1 MEKRINRLINKS
13 FKKTLLDQ
21 PVPNKK
27 VKFSLRGNKSKL
39 ETIKLPEP
47 IKPTQYEPPKPI
59 PKPRVKSKKPVPLP
73 RLKPVPLPIRRPLPL
88 QRRGSLPRRKPSSRP
103 RPKASKPIDMKVK
116 RLIDEITPYYK
127 PEAIKQFNKIL
138 KGEKSP
144 RINIIKRRQ
153 ALKNRVKSF
162 EVSLIER
169 KDPSKQLYFTTPG
182 VAEELEDILNRDGG
196 MKAQVTLH
204 VIFKKKKIEYRE
216 DGQAEEVFEYKDA
229 YFNSNAFT
237 IINEYQIIDALD
249 KAAEE
254 INNKIAVWLSEG
266 SGWTIVEI
274 RSHFVNIV
282 KYLPL
287 RGNSYIS
294 SPKELRNSM
303 CGLINLKNIDNECF
317 RWCHNRHLNPR
328 KKDPQRITQSDRES
342 VKSLDYSGI
351 TFPVTINQINRIEKQ
366 NKINI
371 NLFGYDTEKKSVYPI
386 RISEESYDD
395 HLELLYLE
403 GKNELGEETT
413 HYIYIKDVNKLL
425 FTFTKHKGKKHF
437 CMRCLQC
444 FYSNES
450 LAKHRVYCIAINGV
464 QAIELP
470 QKYIDK
476 NGVERTPCVYFKN
489 HHKTLPVPFG
499 IYADFEANTEKVAD
513 LEANTEKSDSKS
525 YTEKYQKHTAC
536 SFGYKVVCHYDK
548 KYSGDVVIYRGEDC
562 IQKFMKCM
570 FEEVKN
576 CQSIIR
582 DNFNKPLKMTKKDE
596 KAFTKA
602 KRCHICEKKY
612 TEDDV
617 PVRDHCHI
625 TGKYR
630 GSAHQTCNLK
640 LQISAEKIKI
650 PVVFHNL
657 KGYDSHFIMNELGEL
672 IKKSEDIPDNVYI
685 ENKEGKMVKDE
696 SVSRISVSVI
706 AQNAEKYMAFYVG
719 KHLSFIDSFAFM
731 SSSLDELAGNLEDR
745 DFIYIKDYFTDPV
758 QFNLMKRKGVYP
770 YDYMDSFSK
779 FNDTELPQIED
790 FYSLLKGENISE
802 DDYKHAKDVWNTFN
816 LQNMGEYHD
825 LYLQTDILLLTDVY
839 ENFRKTCM
847 TYYGL
852 DPLHYITSPSLAW
865 DAMLKMTGI
874 NLELITDIDMQLFI
888 EKGLR
893 GGISDIAHRHA
904 KANNK
909 YIKNYDPDKLISYIM
924 YLDANNL
931 YGWAMSKPLPYR
943 NFRWVNADS
952 VIPKKKG
959 VGHIYEVD
967 LEYPKEL
974 HDLHNDYPCAPEKIK
989 VTDDMLSDYCREIK
1003 NKFKIRSG
1011 NVYKLIPTLR
1021 EKKNYVLHE
1030 ENLKLYLSLG
1040 LKLKKIHRVLEFS
1053 EKPWLKE
1060 YIDFNTEKRKNAK
1073 NAFEEDF
1080 FKLMNNSVFG
1090 KTMENV
1096 RKRSNIY
1103 LETDPDHF
1111 LRQTAKPT
1119 YVSHKIFHENLV
1131 ALHMKK
1137 NLLLLDKP
1145 SYVGMCILDLSKVLM
1160 YDFHYNFIKAKYGDR
1175 ARLLFTDTDSLCYHI
1190 ITDDVYEDLY
1200 NHKDMFDN
1208 SKYSKS
1214 SKFYFDKNKLVIGKM
1229 KDETKGNPIADFLGL
1244 KSKMYSY
1251 TVELPKD
1258 KIKNVKKAKGIA
1270 KNIIKRD
1277 IDHKDYLSVLQN
1289 NTIKKHKMKT
1299 IRSNYHEVSSYEIH
1313 KISLSCY
1320 DDKRYI
1326 LDDGITSYAYG
1337 HVKIDK
1343 VSNII

>member
-1 MEKRINRLINKS
+1 MTHYI
-13 FKKTLLDQ
+13 KK
-21 PVPNKK
+21 KK
-27 VKFSLRGNKSKL
+27 KKK
-39 ETIKLPEP
+39 K
-47 IKPTQYEPPKPI
+47 KI
-59 PKPRVKSKKPVPLP
+59 PKPRVVSKRPVPLP
-73 RLKPVPLPIRRPLPL
+73 RRKPVPLT
-88 QRRGSLPRRKPSSRP
+88 RRGSLPRRKPSSRP
-103 RPKASKPIDMKVK
+103 RPKPTKYIAPKPIDLKVK
-116 RLIDEITPYYK
+116 RLVDEITPYYK
-127 PEAIKQFNKIL
+127 PEAIEQFCKIL

-144 RINIIKRRQ
+144 RVNIIKRRQ
-153 ALKNRVKSF
+153 ALRNRVKSF
-162 EVSLIER
+162 EVSLIEQ
-169 KDPSKQLYFTTPG
+169 KDPHKQLYYTTPG
-182 VAEELEDILNRDGG
+182 VAKELGSILNRDGG
-196 MKAQVTLH
+196 MKVQVTLH
-204 VIFKKKKIEYRE
+204 VTFKKKKIEYRD

-229 YFNSNAFT
+229 YFNSTAFT
-237 IINEYQIIDALD
+237 ILNENQIIEALD

-254 INNKIAVWLSEG
+254 INNKIAFWLSEG
-266 SGWTIVEI
+266 SGWIIVEI
-274 RSHFVNIV
+274 RSHYVNIV

-287 RGNSYIS
+287 RGNSYIP

-317 RWCHNRHLNPR
+317 RWCHNRHLNPS
-328 KKDPQRITQSDRES
+328 KKNPQRITKEDRES
-342 VKSLDYSGI
+342 VKGLDYTGI

-371 NLFGYDTEKKSVYPI
+371 YLFGYDTVKKRPYPI
-386 RISEESYDD
+386 YPSPENYDD
-395 HLELLYLE
+395 NLNLLYIE

-413 HYIYIKDVNKLL
+413 HYVLIKDFSSFNSN
-425 FTFTKHKGKKHF
+425 FTKHKGKKHF

-450 LAKHRVYCIAINGV
+450 LAKHRVYCLAINGV
-464 QAIELP
+464 QAIDLP

-499 IYADFEANTEKVAD
+499 IYADFECITEKISGCHP
-513 LEANTEKSDSKS
+513 SDRKS
-525 YTEKYQKHTAC
+525 YTEKYQKHRAC
-536 SFGYKVVCHYDK
+536 SFGYKVVCHYDNR
-548 KYSGDVVIYRGEDC
+548 YSGDVVIYRGEDC

-582 DNFNKPLKMTKKDE
+582 DNFNKPLKMTNEDE
-596 KAFTKA
+596 KSFKEATH
-602 KRCHICEKKY
+602 CHICEKKY
-612 TEDDV
+612 RVDDV
-617 PVRDHCHI
+617 PVRDHCHV

-640 LQISAEKIKI
+640 LKISAENIKI

-672 IKKSEDIPDNVYI
+672 IKKGE
-685 ENKEGKMVKDE
+685 ENIK
-696 SVSRISVSVI
+696 INVI
-706 AQNAEKYMAFYVG
+706 AQNAEKYMAFYIG
-719 KHLSFIDSFAFM
+719 KHLSFIDSFAFN
-731 SSSLDELAGNLEDR
+731 SSSLDKLAGNLEDR
-745 DFIYIKDYFTDPV
+745 DFIYTKDYFTDPV

-779 FNDTELPQIED
+779 FNDTKLLHREEFYSQLTDEGISED
-790 FYSLLKGENISE
+790 FYSHAQNI
-802 DDYKHAKDVWNTFN
+802 WNTFN

-825 LYLQTDILLLTDVY
+825 LYLKTDILLLTDVS
-839 ENFRKTCM
+839 ENFRKTCL
-847 TYYGL
+847 TYYKL
-852 DPLHYITSPSLAW
+852 DPLHYITSPGLAW

-893 GGISDIAHRHA
+893 GGISYIAHRHA
-904 KANNK
+904 EANNK
-909 YIKNYDPDKLISYIM
+909 YTRNYDPDKLSSYIM

-931 YGWAMSKPLPYR
+931 YGWAMSQPLPYG
-943 NFRWVNADS
+943 NFRWVRANN
-952 VIPKKKG
+952 VIPKRKG
-959 VGHIYEVD
+959 IGHIYEVD
-967 LEYPKEL
+967 LEYPEEL

-989 VTDDMLSDYCREIK
+989 VSDDMLSDYCREIK
-1003 NKFKIRSG
+1003 DKYNISSG
-1011 NVYKLIPTLR
+1011 NVNKLITTLND
-1021 EKKNYVLHE
+1021 KKNYVLHE

-1053 EKPWLKE
+1053 EKPWLKQ

-1073 NAFEEDF
+1073 NAFEKDF
-1080 FKLMNNSVFG
+1080 LKLMNNSVYG

-1103 LETDPDHF
+1103 LETDPDHL
-1111 LRQTAKPT
+1111 LRQVAKPT
-1119 YVSHKIFHENLV
+1119 YVSYKIFHDNLV
-1131 ALHMKK
+1131 ALHMKNNFLK
-1137 NLLLLDKP
+1137 LDKP

-1175 ARLLFTDTDSLCYHI
+1175 ARLLFTDTDSLCYI
-1190 ITDDVYEDLY
+1190 ILTDDVYKDLY
-1200 NHKDMFDN
+1200 NHKDIFDN
-1208 SKYSKS
+1208 SDYSKS
-1214 SKFYFDKNKLVIGKM
+1214 SKFYFDENKKVIGKF
-1229 KDETKGNPIADFLGL
+1229 KDEAAGNPITSFVGL
-1244 KSKMYSY
+1244 KPKMYSY
-1251 TVELPKD
+1251 LVELPD
-1258 KIKNVKKAKGIA
+1258 GEIKNNKTCKGIS
-1270 KNIIKRD
+1270 KNVTKRD
-1277 IDHKDYLSVLQN
+1277 LEHEDYLSCLLN
-1289 NTIKKHKMKT
+1289 STIEKHKIKT
-1299 IRSNYHEVSSYEIH
+1299 IRSDHHVVSSYEIN

>member
-1 MEKRINRLINKS
+1 MEKRINRLRNKS
-13 FKKTLLDQ
+13 FEKTLLDS
-21 PVPNKK
+21 PVVNYKSRI
-27 VKFSLRGNKSKL
+27 SLRGNKPKL
-39 ETIKLPEP
+39 EIIRKLPKPLTP
-47 IKPTQYEPPKPI
+47 IKQTPKPL
-59 PKPRVKSKKPVPLP
+59 VKSKRPLP
-73 RLKPVPLPIRRPLPL
+73 RIKPKL
-88 QRRGSLPRRKPSSRP
+88 KPSSRP
-103 RPKASKPIDMKVK
+103 RPRAPKPIDMKVK

-127 PEAIKQFNKIL
+127 PEAIEQFSKIL
-138 KGEKSP
+138 KDKKSL
-144 RINIIKRRQ
+144 RENIIKRRQ
-153 ALKNRVKSF
+153 ALRNRVKSF

-169 KDPSKQLYFTTPG
+169 KDPHKQLYYTTPG
-182 VAEELEDILNRDGG
+182 VAKELGSILNRDGG
-196 MKAQVTLH
+196 MKVQVTLP
-204 VIFKKKKIEYRE
+204 VLFKKKKIEYRD

-229 YFNSNAFT
+229 YFNSTAFT
-237 IINEYQIIDALD
+237 ILNEYQIIEALD

-254 INNKIAVWLSEG
+254 INNKIAFWLSEG

-274 RSHFVNIV
+274 RSHYVNIV

-287 RGNSYIS
+287 RGSSYIP

-303 CGLINLKNIDNECF
+303 CGLINPKNKDNECF

-328 KKDPQRITQSDRES
+328 KVHPERITKEDRES

-371 NLFGYDTEKKSVYPI
+371 YLFGYDTVKKRPYPI
-386 RISEESYDD
+386 YPSPENYDD
-395 HLELLYLE
+395 NLNLLYIE

-413 HYIYIKDVNKLL
+413 HYVLIEDFSKLNSK
-425 FTFTKHKGKKHF
+425 FTKHKGKKHF

-450 LAKHRVYCIAINGV
+450 LAKHRVYCLAINGV
-464 QAIELP
+464 QAIDLP
-470 QKYIDK
+470 QKYTDK

-489 HHKTLPVPFG
+489 HHKSLPVPFC
-499 IYADFEANTEKVAD
+499 IYADFECTTEKISGCQPPPMKKPKKGR
-513 LEANTEKSDSKS
+513 LPEERS

-536 SFGYKVVCHYDK
+536 SFGYKVVCHYDE

-612 TEDDV
+612 TDDDV
-617 PVRDHCHI
+617 PVRDHCHV

-650 PVVFHNL
+650 PVIFHNL
-657 KGYDSHFIMNELGEL
+657 KGYDSHFIINELGEL
-672 IKKSEDIPDNVYI
+672 IKKEEKIPDNVYI
-685 ENKEGKMVKDE
+685 MNKEGKIVKDE

-706 AQNAEKYMAFYVG
+706 AQNAEKYMAFCIG

-731 SSSLDELAGNLEDR
+731 SSSLDKLAGNLEDR
-745 DFIYIKDYFTDPV
+745 DFIYTKDYFTDPV

-779 FNDTELPQIED
+779 FNDTELPKRED
-790 FYSLLKGENISE
+790 FYSLLTDNNISE
-802 DDYKHAKDVWNTFN
+802 DDYSHAKDVWNTFN

-825 LYLQTDILLLTDVY
+825 LYLKTDILLLTDVF
-839 ENFRKTCM
+839 ENFRKTCL
-847 TYYGL
+847 TYYKL
-852 DPLHYITSPSLAW
+852 DPLHYITSPGLAW

-893 GGISDIAHRHA
+893 GGISYIAHRHA

-909 YIKNYDPDKLISYIM
+909 FIKNYDPDKQSSYIM

-952 VIPKKKG
+952 VISKKKG
-959 VGHIYEVD
+959 VCHIYEVD
-967 LEYPKEL
+967 LEYPEEL

-1003 NKFKIRSG
+1003 NKFKISSG
-1011 NVYKLIPTLR
+1011 NVNKLIPTLND
-1021 EKKNYVLHE
+1021 KKNYVLHE

-1053 EKPWLKE
+1053 EKPWLKQ

-1073 NAFEEDF
+1073 NAFEKDF

-1090 KTMENV
+1090 KTMENI

-1119 YVSHKIFHENLV
+1119 FVSCKIFHENLV
-1131 ALHMKK
+1131 AIHMKK
-1137 NLLLLDKP
+1137 SFLKLDKP

-1160 YDFHYNFIKAKYGDR
+1160 YDFHYNFIKAKYGER
-1175 ARLLFTDTDSLCYHI
+1175 AKLLFTDTDSLCYHI
-1190 ITDDVYEDLY
+1190 LTDDVYEDLY

-1208 SKYSKS
+1208 SDYSKS
-1214 SKFYFDKNKLVIGKM
+1214 SKFYFDENKKVIGKF
-1229 KDETKGNPIADFLGL
+1229 KDEAAGNHITSFAGL

-1251 TVELPKD
+1251 LVELPD
-1258 KIKNVKKAKGIA
+1258 GEIKNNKTAKGIS
-1270 KNIIKRD
+1270 KNVTKRD
-1277 IDHKDYLSVLQN
+1277 LEHEDYLSCLLN
-1289 NTIKKHKMKT
+1289 STIRKHKIKT
-1299 IRSNYHEVSSYEIH
+1299 IRSDHHVVSSYEIN
-1313 KISLSCY
+1313 KISLSCF

-1326 LDDGITSYAYG
+1326 LDDGISSYAYG
-1337 HVKIDK
+1337 HYKINK
-1343 VSNII
+1343 N

>member
-1 MEKRINRLINKS
+1 
-13 FKKTLLDQ
+13 
-21 PVPNKK
+21 
-27 VKFSLRGNKSKL
+27 
-39 ETIKLPEP
+39 
-47 IKPTQYEPPKPI
+47 
-59 PKPRVKSKKPVPLP
+59 
-73 RLKPVPLPIRRPLPL
+73 
-88 QRRGSLPRRKPSSRP
+88 
-103 RPKASKPIDMKVK
+103 
-116 RLIDEITPYYK
+116 
-127 PEAIKQFNKIL
+127 
-138 KGEKSP
+138 
-144 RINIIKRRQ
+144 
-153 ALKNRVKSF
+153 
-162 EVSLIER
+162 
-169 KDPSKQLYFTTPG
+169 
-182 VAEELEDILNRDGG
+182 
-196 MKAQVTLH
+196 
-204 VIFKKKKIEYRE
+204 
-216 DGQAEEVFEYKDA
+216 
-229 YFNSNAFT
+229 
-237 IINEYQIIDALD
+237 
-249 KAAEE
+249 
-254 INNKIAVWLSEG
+254 
-266 SGWTIVEI
+266 
-274 RSHFVNIV
+274 
-282 KYLPL
+282 
-287 RGNSYIS
+287 
-294 SPKELRNSM
+294 
-303 CGLINLKNIDNECF
+303 
-317 RWCHNRHLNPR
+317 
-328 KKDPQRITQSDRES
+328 
-342 VKSLDYSGI
+342 
-351 TFPVTINQINRIEKQ
+351 
-366 NKINI
+366 
-371 NLFGYDTEKKSVYPI
+371 
-386 RISEESYDD
+386 
-395 HLELLYLE
+395 
-403 GKNELGEETT
+403 
-413 HYIYIKDVNKLL
+413 
-425 FTFTKHKGKKHF
+425 
-437 CMRCLQC
+437 
-444 FYSNES
+444 
-450 LAKHRVYCIAINGV
+450 
-464 QAIELP
+464 
-470 QKYIDK
+470 
-476 NGVERTPCVYFKN
+476 
-489 HHKTLPVPFG
+489 
-499 IYADFEANTEKVAD
+499 
-513 LEANTEKSDSKS
+513 
-525 YTEKYQKHTAC
+525 
-536 SFGYKVVCHYDK
+536 
-548 KYSGDVVIYRGEDC
+548 
-562 IQKFMKCM
+562 M

-640 LQISAEKIKI
+640 LKISAEKIKI

-672 IKKSEDIPDNVYI
+672 IKKGEYIPDNVYI
-685 ENKEGKMVKDE
+685 MNKEGKMVKDE

-706 AQNAEKYMAFYVG
+706 AQNAEKYMAFYIG
-719 KHLSFIDSFAFM
+719 KHLSFIDSYAFM
-731 SSSLDELAGNLEDR
+731 SRSLDELAGNLEDR

-779 FNDTELPQIED
+779 FNDTELPQRED

-802 DDYKHAKDVWNTFN
+802 DDYSHAQNVWNTFN

-825 LYLQTDILLLTDVY
+825 LYLKTDILLLTDVF
-839 ENFRKTCM
+839 ENFRKTCL

-852 DPLHYITSPSLAW
+852 DPLHYITSPGLAW

-893 GGISDIAHRHA
+893 GGISYIAHRHA
-904 KANNK
+904 EANNK
-909 YIKNYDPDKLISYIM
+909 FIKNYDPDKQSSYIM

-952 VIPKKKG
+952 VISKKKG
-959 VGHIYEVD
+959 VCHIYEVD
-967 LEYPKEL
+967 LEYPEEL

-1021 EKKNYVLHE
+1021 DKKNYVLHE

-1040 LKLKKIHRVLEFS
+1040 LKLKKVHRVLEFD

-1060 YIDFNTEKRKNAK
+1060 YIDFNTENRTNAK

-1103 LETDPDHF
+1103 LETDPDHL
-1111 LRQTAKPT
+1111 LRQVAKPT

-1137 NLLLLDKP
+1137 NILLLDKP

-1175 ARLLFTDTDSLCYHI
+1175 ARLLFTDTDSLCYI
-1190 ITDDVYEDLY
+1190 IQTDDVYEDLY

-1208 SKYSKS
+1208 SGYKKS
-1214 SKFYFDKNKLVIGKM
+1214 SKFYFDENKKVIGKM
-1229 KDETKGNPIADFLGL
+1229 KDETAGIPITEFIGL
-1244 KSKMYSY
+1244 KPKMYSY
-1251 TVELPKD
+1251 KVEKQTD
-1258 KIKNVKKAKGIA
+1258 KIKHTKKLKGIT
-1270 KNIIKRD
+1270 KSVIKKD
-1277 IDHKDYLSVLQN
+1277 INHNNYLSVLETN
-1289 NTIKKHKMKT
+1289 SVMWHKMKT
-1299 IRSNYHEVSSYEIH
+1299 IRSNYHEVSSYEIN

-1337 HVKIDK
+1337 HVKINK
-1343 VSNII
+1343 N